1 MYGDLVCGRCAGCRS
16 AGFAGYGYSKLSHKY
31 KYTEDMKL
39 TSEIKFVLSL
49 YHSRWPGTES
59 YCDKTIQLENYD
71 YLYYHGLTAEDVLKT
86 VTSGYAGNYT
96 LAWAQSHDYKPEI
109 KTAWVNLK
117 GYKSDTK
124 YLVWVNLTYQR
135 VNILRDRKGSGS
147 SFEPVCAAR
156 APMPRL
162 LSAGSLPPPI
172 SNRPGI
178 MDRTTVA
185 LLSGSMAPLAMLSTR
200 GCNTGR

>member
-1 MYGDLVCGRCAGCRS
+1 MDGAQVAVQPVLLGTDTP
-16 AGFAGYGYSKLSHKY
+16 KLSHKY

-39 TSEIKFVLSL
+39 TSEIKFVLS
-49 YHSRWPGTES
+49 YTTADGRAQKVTAT
-59 YCDKTIQLENYD
+59 KTIQLENYD

-124 YLVWVNLTYQR
+124 ISCLGQF
-135 VNILRDRKGSGS
+135 D
-147 SFEPVCAAR
+147 
-156 APMPRL
+156 
-162 LSAGSLPPPI
+162 LP
-172 SNRPGI
+172 
-178 MDRTTVA
+178 A
-185 LLSGSMAPLAMLSTR
+185 
-200 GCNTGR
+200 CEYF